1 MTETAHLAL
10 SPLEHISECVSQ
22 QNRYLTAKY
31 SEVISSL
38 SIDRHR
44 HGSIGMLC

>member
-22 QNRYLTAKY
+22 QNLTAKY